1 MGIYSKCRNIGKK
14 VRQKGISSTVF
25 YYKNRKRRI
34 EEEQKR
40 IREYHV
46 PGEKDLEQQRQTVW
60 QESPLMSIIVP
71 LYNTPKDF
79 LKQMIESVQSQTY
92 SNWELCLADGSD
104 DAHDY
109 VEEVCNTY
117 AKKDSR
123 IVYHRLVKNEGI
135 VGNTN
140 RCIDLASGVYFGLLD
155 HDDILHPSALHE
167 VAKAIEKGA
176 DFIYTDEMKFRD
188 MPESSTDIVCKNG
201 FGKDELRSH
210 NYICHFVVFKKSL
223 LEGMAELYR
232 LECEGSQDYDMV
244 LRLTEKAE
252 HIVHIPKILYYW
264 RVHEGS
270 VSMNLAGKQYAVDSA
285 KQALGD
291 QLKRTGE
298 LGKVACNL
306 PYETIYRI
314 SYNIRKNPL
323 VSVILKGNNRKTD
336 LSSYVKKLLERTT
349 YRPLEIVCAGLDEAI
364 FCGKGVIFSE
374 KASGEYFIFLT
385 DDCLP
390 LTDMWIEEMLM
401 YAQRE
406 DVGCVGPWILYR
418 NHTTCFAGA
427 VLDSQEPSGI
437 HLINRGMP
445 EDEQGYEA
453 NMRHVRNTTILT
465 GRCLMIARK
474 RFSELGGFDSEMKG
488 FRDADLCLKSRDAG
502 YWNVWTCFAKIE
514 SGRSPGRD
522 VVWKES
528 DAFRKKWLERLRQED
543 EFYHPLLKAL
553 KWM

>member
-14 VRQKGISSTVF
+14 IRQQGIASTIF

-34 EEEQKR
+34 EEERKQ
-40 IREYHV
+40 IRDYHV
-46 PGEKDLEQQRQTVW
+46 PRKKDLERQRQTAW
-60 QESPLMSIIVP
+60 QRSPLISIITP
-71 LYNTPKDF
+71 LYNTSEMF
-79 LKQMIESVQSQTY
+79 LRQMIESVQSQTY

-117 AKKDSR
+117 IQKDSR
-123 IVYHRLVKNEGI
+123 IVYHRLAKNEGI

-140 RCIDLASGVYFGLLD
+140 RCINLASGEYLGLLD
-155 HDDILHPSALHE
+155 HDDILHPSALYE
-167 VAKAIEKGA
+167 AAKTIEKGA

-188 MPESSTDIVCKNG
+188 IPEASIDIVCKNG

-210 NYICHFVVFKKSL
+210 NYICHFVAFKKSL
-223 LEGMAELYR
+223 LEGMVELYR
-232 LECEGSQDYDMV
+232 SECEGSQDYDMV

-285 KQALGD
+285 KQAIID

-298 LGKVACNL
+298 TGKVACNL

-314 SYNIRKNPL
+314 SYNIRKNPM
-323 VSVILKGNNRKTD
+323 VSVILKRNHRKTN
-336 LSSYVKKLLERTT
+336 LSSYVKKLLERTK
-349 YRPLEIVCAGLDEAI
+349 YRPLEIVGTGLDE
-364 FCGKGVIFSE
+364 VILRGDCVSFSK

-390 LTDMWIEEMLM
+390 LTDTWIEEMLM

-437 HLINRGMP
+437 HLINRGML

-465 GRCLMIARK
+465 GRCMMIARK
-474 RFSELGGFDSEMKG
+474 RFGELDGFNIEMKD
-488 FRDADLCLKSRDAG
+488 FQDADLCLKSREAG

-514 SGRSPGRD
+514 SGRSPRKD
-522 VVWKES
+522 VLWKES
-528 DAFRKKWLERLRQED
+528 DAFRKKWSERLQQED
-543 EFYHPLLKAL
+543 EFYHPLLKVL